1 MAADQGKS
9 FSAEKM
15 FGRFFFVVVVVLFC
29 FDASVLKN
37 ASNINEGELRRP
49 LYAKTDVTIKF
60 HTKNYPYMLILKSVR
75 LK

>member
-9 FSAEKM
+9 FSAEKV
-15 FGRFFFVVVVVLFC
+15 FGRFFFVVVVVVVVVVLFC

-49 LYAKTDVTIKF
+49 L
-60 HTKNYPYMLILKSVR
+60 
-75 LK
+75 

>member
-9 FSAEKM
+9 FSAEKV
-15 FGRFFFVVVVVLFC
+15 FGRFFFVVVVVVVVVVLFC

-49 LYAKTDVTIKF
+49 LYETGAE
-60 HTKNYPYMLILKSVR
+60 SEG
-75 LK
+75 